1 MLKGLQTVLFNL
13 YEFLEKTQLIHG
25 GSIEDE
31 VVVDF
36 TGKGQEGSF
45 WGDGNV
51 LYIDRGLHYRG
62 VRICQNS
69 ANVSLKFM
77 YFIISRFYLESKKK
91 KKTARKLSSN

>member
-51 LYIDRGLHYRG
+51 LYIDG
-62 VRICQNS
+62 VCITEVY
-69 ANVSLKFM
+69 AFV
-77 YFIISRFYLESKKK
+77 
-91 KKTARKLSSN
+91 KTQQMFP